1 MINKITVMK
10 GCVGMSRNNE
20 PVDRFDLGGNY
31 THTDYYDEHGNFVG
45 SKVDRYDLGG
55 EYTRSDNYDRHG
67 NQTGT
72 SDNEYSD
79 DDSDSS
85 KNDGG
90 CYITTA
96 VCGLYDKPDDCY
108 ELTLLRR
115 FRDNWLMSQEHGS
128 ELIDEYYNTAPK
140 IVAKI
145 NAHPERTSIF
155 SAIYNNYIL
164 PCVRLIE
171 ENKNEECKSLY
182 SKMVITLG
190 KKFIE

>member
-1 MINKITVMK
+1 
-10 GCVGMSRNNE
+10 
-20 PVDRFDLGGNY
+20 
-31 THTDYYDEHGNFVG
+31 
-45 SKVDRYDLGG
+45 
-55 EYTRSDNYDRHG
+55 
-67 NQTGT
+67 
-72 SDNEYSD
+72 
-79 DDSDSS
+79 
-85 KNDGG
+85 
-90 CYITTA
+90 
-96 VCGLYDKPDDCY
+96 
-108 ELTLLRR
+108 
-115 FRDNWLMSQEHGS
+115 MSQEHGS